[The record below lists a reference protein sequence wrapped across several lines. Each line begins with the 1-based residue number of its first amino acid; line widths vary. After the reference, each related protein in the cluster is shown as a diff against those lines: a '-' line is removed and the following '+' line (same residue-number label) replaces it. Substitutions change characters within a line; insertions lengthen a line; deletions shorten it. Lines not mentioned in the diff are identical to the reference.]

1 MDFAE
6 IARYIF
12 IGLFAVYTLV
22 TYVGSTLHDRRALKG
37 VYAIQ
42 NIITFAI
49 HLIRYIILYLGADDM
64 KYIVLYICEFALLF
78 ATIVVYDIVYPKASR
93 LLVNNMVLLEVVGF
107 IFITRINYDEGVRQL
122 VIAAIGT
129 VITFFVPAFL
139 RNVKQMRNWGWAF
152 AAIGFIALAIV
163 PIFGRTVNGADLAI
177 RIGDYTLQLSEF
189 VKILFVLFVASIF
202 NRLRSFKQILIV
214 SGIAFAHIVIL
225 LVSRDLGTA
234 LIFFVAYV
242 VMIYVATHKF
252 YYLAAGVGIGL
263 LGGFISSKVFSHVR
277 SRIYAWR
284 DPFKDYQGSGWQI
297 ARSLFS
303 IAAGGWIGVGL
314 GKGLPSSIIHI
325 ENDMMFTAISE
336 EMGGIVAIAILLI
349 CLNNLILMMG
359 IASRCN
365 TLFYR
370 LIAVGLGSMYG
381 FQVFLT
387 VGGAIK
393 LIPLTGVT
401 LPFVSYGGSSLI
413 ASLIVFA
420 LINGMYTMRE
430 EQITR

>member
-22 TYVGSTLHDRRALKG
+22 TYVGSTLHDKRALKG
-37 VYAIQ
+37 VYAVQ
-42 NIITFAI
+42 NIVTFAI
-49 HLIRYIILYLGADDM
+49 HLIGYIILYLGAEDM

-78 ATIVVYDIVYPKASR
+78 ATIVVYDIVYPRASR

-122 VIAAIGT
+122 VLAAIGT
-129 VITFFVPAFL
+129 VITFFVPAIL
-139 RNVKQMRNWGWAF
+139 RNVKQMRNWGWAY
-152 AAIGFIALAIV
+152 AAIGFVALAIV

-177 RIGDYTLQLSEF
+177 RLGEHITLQPSEF
-189 VKILFVLFVASIF
+189 VKILFVLFVASVF
-202 NRLRSFKQILIV
+202 NKTRTFKQVLIV
-214 SGIAFAHIVIL
+214 SGVAVAHVVIL

-242 VMIYVATHKF
+242 VMIFVATHKF
-252 YYLAAGVGIGL
+252 YYLAGGIGL
-263 LGGFISSKVFSHVR
+263 GILGGFISSKIFSHVQ
-277 SRIYAWR
+277 SRIEAWK

-370 LIAVGLGSMYG
+370 LIAVGLGAMYG

-401 LPFVSYGGSSLI
+401 LPFISYGGSSLI

-430 EQITR
+430 E

>member
-22 TYVGSTLHDRRALKG
+22 TYVGSTLHDKRALKG
-37 VYAIQ
+37 VYAVQ
-42 NIITFAI
+42 NVITFAI
-49 HLIRYIILYLGADDM
+49 HLIGYIVLYLGADDM
-64 KYIVLYICEFALLF
+64 KYIILYIIEFAMLF

-93 LLVNNMVLLEVVGF
+93 LLVNNMVLLEAVGF
-107 IFITRINYDEGVRQL
+107 IFIARVNYDEAVRQL
-122 VIAAIGT
+122 VLAAIGT
-129 VITFFVPAFL
+129 VITFFVPAIL
-139 RNVKQMRNWGWAF
+139 RNVKQMRNWGWVF
-152 AAIGFIALAIV
+152 AAIGFVAIAIV
-163 PIFGRTVNGADLAI
+163 PVFGRTVNGADLAI
-177 RIGDYTLQLSEF
+177 RFGDAVQIQPSEF
-189 VKILFVLFVASIF
+189 VKILFVLFVASVF
-202 NRLRSFKQILIV
+202 NKLKSFKQILIV
-214 SGIAFAHIVIL
+214 SGIALAHVGIL
-225 LVSRDLGTA
+225 LASRDLGTA
-234 LIFFVAYV
+234 LIFFVAYI
-242 VMIYVATHKF
+242 VMLFVATHKF
-252 YYLAAGVGIGL
+252 YYLAAGVGAGF
-263 LGGFISSKVFSHVR
+263 LGGFAASKIFSHVQ
-277 SRIYAWR
+277 SRIDAWR
-284 DPFKDYQGSGWQI
+284 DPFKDYQGSGWHI

-303 IAAGGWIGVGL
+303 IAAGGWIGTGL
-314 GKGLPSSIIHI
+314 GKGLLSSIPSV

-336 EMGGIVAIAILLI
+336 EMGGIVSIAVLLI

-370 LIAVGLGSMYG
+370 LIAVGLGTMYG

-387 VGGAIK
+387 VGGSIK

-413 ASLIVFA
+413 ASLIMFA

-430 EQITR
+430 E

>member
-12 IGLFAVYTLV
+12 IGLFAVYTLI

-37 VYAIQ
+37 VYAVQ
-42 NIITFAI
+42 NVITFAI
-49 HLIRYIILYLGADDM
+49 HLIGYIVLYLGADDM
-64 KYIVLYICEFALLF
+64 KYIVLYIIEFAMLF

-107 IFITRINYDEGVRQL
+107 IFIARINYDEAVRQL
-122 VIAAIGT
+122 VLAAIGT
-129 VITFFVPAFL
+129 VITFFVPAIL

-152 AAIGFIALAIV
+152 AAIGFVAIAIV

-177 RIGDYTLQLSEF
+177 RFGDAFSIQPSEF
-189 VKILFVLFVASIF
+189 VKILFVLFVASVF
-202 NRLRSFKQILIV
+202 NKLRSFKQILIV
-214 SGIAFAHIVIL
+214 SGIALAHIGIL

-234 LIFFVAYV
+234 LIFFVAYI
-242 VMIYVATHKF
+242 VMIFVATHKF
-252 YYLAAGVGIGL
+252 YYLAAGVGAGF
-263 LGGFISSKVFSHVR
+263 LGGFIATKIFSHVQ
-277 SRIYAWR
+277 SRIDAWR
-284 DPFKDYQGSGWQI
+284 DPFKDYQGSGWQV

-303 IAAGGWIGVGL
+303 IAAGGWIGTGL
-314 GKGLPSSIIHI
+314 GKGLLSSIAYI

-336 EMGGIVAIAILLI
+336 EMGGIVSIAILLI

-370 LIAVGLGSMYG
+370 LIAVGLGTMYG

-387 VGGAIK
+387 VGGSIK

-413 ASLIVFA
+413 ASLIMFA

-430 EQITR
+430 K

>member
-22 TYVGSTLHDRRALKG
+22 TYVGSTIHDRRALKG
-37 VYAIQ
+37 VYAFQ

-49 HLIRYIILYLGADDM
+49 HLIGYIILYLGADDM

-122 VIAAIGT
+122 VLAAIGT

-152 AAIGFIALAIV
+152 AAIGFVALVIV
-163 PIFGRTVNGADLAI
+163 PIFGRTVNGADLAL
-177 RIGDYTLQLSEF
+177 RFGDITIQPSEF
-189 VKILFVLFVASIF
+189 VKILFVLFVASVF
-202 NRLRSFKQILIV
+202 NKLRSFKQVLIV
-214 SGIAFAHIVIL
+214 SGIAFAHVAIL

-234 LIFFVAYV
+234 LIFFVGYI
-242 VMIYVATHKF
+242 VMIYVATHKI
-252 YYLAAGVGIGL
+252 YYLGAGIGIGL
-263 LGGFISSKVFSHVR
+263 LGGFISTKVFTHVQ
-277 SRIYAWR
+277 SRIEAWR

-303 IAAGGWIGVGL
+303 IAAGGWIGTGL
-314 GKGLPSSIIHI
+314 GKGFPASIIHI

-336 EMGGIVAIAILLI
+336 EMGGIVSIAILLI

-370 LIAVGLGSMYG
+370 LIAVGLGAMYG

-430 EQITR
+430 E